1 MSSGQ
6 QMPPWL
12 QEQIGKMQQS
22 QQNLQSILA
31 QKQQV
36 EMENTESERA
46 LEELQKVN
54 DDEHVYKY
62 AGSILIK
69 SDKKTLIEELEEKKE
84 LSKTKTT
91 VLSKQ
96 EERIK
101 ASLQEQEKKIQEM
114 LKNPTASAIELEKI
128 STHLLVE
135 LLNDQELMVRRLG
148 LRISELTDMEGQSE
162 ITSYF

>member
-84 LSKTKTT
+84 LSKTKST
-91 VLSKQ
+91 VLAKQ
-96 EERIK
+96 EERLK
-101 ASLQEQEKKIQEM
+101 TSLQEQEQKIQEM
-114 LKNPTASAIELEKI
+114 LKNPNPPNADKPS
-128 STHLLVE
+128 S
-135 LLNDQELMVRRLG
+135 
-148 LRISELTDMEGQSE
+148 
-162 ITSYF
+162 

>member
-1 MSSGQ
+1 MSTGQ

-12 QEQIGKMQQS
+12 QEQIAKMQQT
-22 QQNLQSILA
+22 QQSLQSILS

-36 EMENTESERA
+36 EMENVESERA
-46 LEELQKVN
+46 LEELQKAK
-54 DDEHVYKY
+54 DEEQVFKY

-91 VLSKQ
+91 VLEKQ

-101 ASLQEQEKKIQEM
+101 TSLQE
-114 LKNPTASAIELEKI
+114 
-128 STHLLVE
+128 
-135 LLNDQELMVRRLG
+135 
-148 LRISELTDMEGQSE
+148 
-162 ITSYF
+162 

>member
-12 QEQIGKMQQS
+12 QEQITKMQQS

-46 LEELQKVN
+46 LEELQKAN
-54 DDEHVYKY
+54 DDEQVFKY

-69 SDKKTLIEELEEKKE
+69 SDKKILIEELEEKKE
-84 LSKTKTT
+84 LSKTKSI
-91 VLSKQ
+91 VLAKQ
-96 EERIK
+96 EERLK
-101 ASLQEQEKKIQEM
+101 TSLKEQEQKIQEM
-114 LKNPTASAIELEKI
+114 LKNPNPPNVDKS
-128 STHLLVE
+128 S
-135 LLNDQELMVRRLG
+135 
-148 LRISELTDMEGQSE
+148 S
-162 ITSYF
+162 

>member
-36 EMENTESERA
+36 EMEITESERA

-114 LKNPTASAIELEKI
+114 LKNPASGNN
-128 STHLLVE
+128 SP
-135 LLNDQELMVRRLG
+135 Q
-148 LRISELTDMEGQSE
+148 
-162 ITSYF
+162 TSP

>member
-1 MSSGQ
+1 MSAGQ

-12 QEQIGKMQQS
+12 QEQIAKMQQS

-46 LEELQKVN
+46 LEELQKAK
-54 DDEHVYKY
+54 DDDQVFKF
-62 AGSILIK
+62 AGNILIK

-91 VLSKQ
+91 VLTKQ

-101 ASLQEQEKKIQEM
+101 SSLQEQEKKIQDM
-114 LKNPTASAIELEKI
+114 LKNPPSGNN
-128 STHLLVE
+128 ST
-135 LLNDQELMVRRLG
+135 QPAP
-148 LRISELTDMEGQSE
+148 
-162 ITSYF
+162 

>member
-12 QEQIGKMQQS
+12 QEQITKMQQS

-46 LEELQKVN
+46 LEELQKAN
-54 DDEHVYKY
+54 DDDQVFKF

-91 VLSKQ
+91 VLTKQ

-101 ASLQEQEKKIQEM
+101 SSLQEQEKKIKEM
-114 LKNPTASAIELEKI
+114 LKNPQSGKN
-128 STHLLVE
+128 STE
-135 LLNDQELMVRRLG
+135 
-148 LRISELTDMEGQSE
+148 T
-162 ITSYF
+162 TS

>member
-12 QEQIGKMQQS
+12 QEQITKMQQS
-22 QQNLQSILA
+22 QQNLQSLLA

-46 LEELQKVN
+46 LEELQKAKDGDQVF
-54 DDEHVYKY
+54 KY

-91 VLSKQ
+91 VLGKQ
-96 EERIK
+96 EERLK
-101 ASLQEQEKKIQEM
+101 SSLQEQEKKIQEM
-114 LKNPTASAIELEKI
+114 LKNPASGNNTPQTG
-128 STHLLVE
+128 S
-135 LLNDQELMVRRLG
+135 
-148 LRISELTDMEGQSE
+148 
-162 ITSYF
+162 